1 LTKRQLRR
9 ARKKIVAAKSYGK
22 KRDVIFLATVTAKIT
37 GRQNL
42 HRTNRRL
49 RSMAVIKR
57 IAIPAVSFLAIAFLI
72 SACVSRDEDI
82 SERSS
87 SQSAA
92 TVPGEKIPDEG
103 AYAPGPP
110 GSSGSIRW

>member
-1 LTKRQLRR
+1 MS
-9 ARKKIVAAKSYGK
+9 IFAA
-22 KRDVIFLATVTAKIT
+22 AVTAKLT
-37 GRQNL
+37 GRQRL
-42 HRTNRRL
+42 HQPGRRL
-49 RSMAVIKR
+49 RSLAVTKYFVF
-57 IAIPAVSFLAIAFLI
+57 AAVLFLAIAFLI

-103 AYAPGPP
+103 AFSPGPP
-110 GSSGSIRW
+110 GSSGSIHW